1 VATYLEYMQAA
12 MRHAEYEQI
21 ADAEWYAHIPGLT
34 GLWATG
40 TTKEEAAKD
49 LCSAL
54 DGWLHVNAFV
64 GAIPLPEFD
73 GLSILHPPQKVE

>member
-21 ADAEWYAHIPGLT
+21 ADDEWYAHIPGLT